1 MTKQEFQELTQN
13 IVLLDGATGSNLM
26 AAGMPKGVCTE
37 EWVLAHKDV
46 IQNLQRAYI
55 EAGSNIIYAPTFGG
69 NRVSLTM
76 HGLQDRMEEINRT
89 LVSYSREVADE
100 ADHKVYVAADITTSG
115 KMMAPAGEMTYEAA
129 FEMYQEQIGILKDS
143 GVDLIVAETMINIE
157 ETLAAVDAAS
167 TVCELPIMCTMTVDA
182 DGSIFSGGNAI
193 EAAVSLEA
201 AGADAVGVNCSVG
214 PDQLVSVIRNIKEN
228 VSIPVIAKPNA
239 GMPFIDD
246 NGNAI
251 YSMNAPDF
259 ARHVKALID
268 AGAGIVGGCCGTTP
282 EYIREVAK
290 MIGR

>member
-1 MTKQEFQELTQN
+1 MTKQDFQKLAENHIL
-13 IVLLDGATGSNLM
+13 LLDGATGSNLM
-26 AAGMPKGVCTE
+26 KAGMPRGVCTE
-37 EWVLAHKDV
+37 SWVIEHKDV
-46 IQNLQRAYI
+46 ILALQKGYI

-69 NRVSLTM
+69 NSVNLTM
-76 HGLQDRMEEINRT
+76 HGLEGQIEEINHT
-89 LVSYSREVADE
+89 LAGYTREIAP
-100 ADHKVYVAADITTSG
+100 AGVYVAGDITTTG
-115 KMMAPAGEMTYEAA
+115 KMMAPAGDMTYEKA
-129 FEMYQEQIGILKDS
+129 FETYQEQIGFLRDA

-246 NGNAI
+246 NGNAV
-251 YSMNAPDF
+251 YSMKAPDF